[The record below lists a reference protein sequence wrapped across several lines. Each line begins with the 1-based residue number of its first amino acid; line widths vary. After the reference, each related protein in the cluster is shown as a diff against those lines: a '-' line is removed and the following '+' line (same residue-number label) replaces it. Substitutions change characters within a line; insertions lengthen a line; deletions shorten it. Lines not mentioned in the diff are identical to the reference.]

1 MRNRAD
7 PRRFGRYP
15 SLPFL
20 AARPPYDPVLIG
32 TLCGLFSAAG
42 YTAANIC
49 LRSVAASD
57 PIWVSAVKPWPT
69 AVLTLPWLLWLAWQG
84 RRVLPD
90 FKVLLV
96 IFGAGLV
103 GQTAGNISFQWAL
116 GQIGL
121 ALAVPL
127 CLGGMIFSAA
137 VLGRFLLHEPVTL
150 RAACSLALLL
160 LAVIV
165 LSQGGEAAELA
176 VRQELHAST
185 SEVNPWLVVAGIAAG
200 CLSGVA
206 YSILSVAIRYSVTQ
220 GASLPITLF
229 TVSLAGILSLTLLA
243 WLRIG
248 PEGMLATSGRDLS
261 WMLGAGV
268 WNAISFLALTL
279 AIKLTGVVYVN
290 ALNATQALLAAM
302 AALIF
307 FHEAATPW
315 LALGVMLTV
324 VGLLGV
330 RPHSRTET

>member
-1 MRNRAD
+1 LTA
-7 PRRFGRYP
+7 RR
-15 SLPFL
+15 
-20 AARPPYDPVLIG
+20 PYDPVLLG

-49 LRSVAASD
+49 LRSVAACD
-57 PIWVSAVKPWPT
+57 PIWVCAVKPWPT

-84 RRVLPD
+84 RRVLPE
-90 FKVLLV
+90 FKVLAA

-103 GQTAGNISFQWAL
+103 GQVAGNISFQWAL

-137 VLGRFLLHEPVTL
+137 VLGRLLLHEQVTL
-150 RAACSLALLL
+150 RTALSLGLLL

-165 LSQGGEAAELA
+165 LSLGGEAAELA
-176 VRQELHAST
+176 VREELHAST
-185 SEVNPWLVVAGIAAG
+185 SPANPWLVVAGVLAG
-200 CLSGVA
+200 CFSGLA
-206 YSILSVAIRYSVTQ
+206 YSVLSVAIRYCVIQ

-248 PEGMLATSGRDLS
+248 AAGMLATSSRDLN

-279 AIKLTGVVYVN
+279 AIKATGVVYVN
-290 ALNATQALLAAM
+290 ALNATQALLAAL
-302 AALIF
+302 AALVV

-315 LALGVMLTV
+315 LAVGVVLTIA
-324 VGLLGV
+324 GLLGV
-330 RPHSRTET
+330 RPHGRTKG